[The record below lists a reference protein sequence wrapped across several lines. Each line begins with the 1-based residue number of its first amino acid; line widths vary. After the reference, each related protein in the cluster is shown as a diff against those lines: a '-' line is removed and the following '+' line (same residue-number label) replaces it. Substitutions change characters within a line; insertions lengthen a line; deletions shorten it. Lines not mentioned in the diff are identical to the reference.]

1 MPKETVKRQGM
12 QHTDTPRVAR
22 AIGLVLLLSRGAAA
36 AEATLCF
43 ERVPDSR
50 VPADV
55 GL

>member
-1 MPKETVKRQGM
+1 MPKETVKRQGT

-22 AIGLVLLLSRGAAA
+22 TIGLVLLA
-36 AEATLCF
+36 
-43 ERVPDSR
+43 RVPLPLKQLCVSSGFPILR

>member
-12 QHTDTPRVAR
+12 QHTDTRSVAR
-22 AIGLVLLLSRGAAA
+22 AIGLVPLSPGAAA

-43 ERVPDSR
+43 ERVLDSR